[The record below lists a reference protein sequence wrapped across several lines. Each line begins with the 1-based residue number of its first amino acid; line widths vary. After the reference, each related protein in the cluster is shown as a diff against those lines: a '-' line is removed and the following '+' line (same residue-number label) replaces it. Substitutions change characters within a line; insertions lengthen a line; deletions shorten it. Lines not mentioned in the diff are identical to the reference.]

1 MKKLLLDKNLGW
13 FKANLHC
20 HSVVSDGTKTP
31 EELKAMYMAQGY
43 SAIAFTD
50 HNVLVDHSDLT
61 DDRFVALNGYEMD
74 ITQEGVEFLRAKTCH
89 LCYVALAP
97 GNLTQVCYH
106 REKYLFG
113 NAPKYRDRLR
123 FDETKPDFE
132 RHYTPEC
139 INEMIAAGRENGFFV
154 TYNHPVWS
162 LEDYADYTA
171 YRGMNAMEMVNYGC
185 VAGGYPD
192 YNEREYDDMLRAGNR
207 IFCTA
212 TDDNHNHGNDSFG
225 GFTMIQ
231 AERLSYE
238 ALTDALVAGQFY
250 SSEGPEIY
258 SLFYEDGKIHIEC
271 SPAASVRLNT
281 GVRRAELRLA
291 EGEKGVTEAA
301 FDVQDTDEYVRLTVT
316 GFDGKHA
323 NTNAYFVDEL
333 MK

>member
-1 MKKLLLDKNLGW
+1 MKKLLLDKNRGR
-13 FKANLHC
+13 FKTNLHC
-20 HSVVSDGTKTP
+20 HSAISDGAKTP
-31 EELKAMYMAQGY
+31 EELKALYMAQGY

-50 HNVLVDHSDLT
+50 HNVLIDHSDLT

-74 ITQEGVEFLRAKTCH
+74 ITQEGVDFGRAKTCH
-89 LCYVALAP
+89 LCYVALTP
-97 GNLTQVCYH
+97 DNLTQVCYH
-106 REKYLFG
+106 REKYLLG

-154 TYNHPVWS
+154 TYNHPAWS

-171 YRGMNAMEMVNYGC
+171 YRGMNAMEIVNFGC
-185 VAGGYPD
+185 IAAGYPD

-212 TDDNHNHGNDSFG
+212 TDDNHNCENDSFG
-225 GFTMIQ
+225 GFTVIN

-238 ALTDALVAGQFY
+238 ALTEALVAGRFY
-250 SSEGPEIY
+250 ASEGPEIY
-258 SLFYEDGKIHIEC
+258 SLFYEDGKMHIEC

-281 GVRRAELRLA
+281 GVRWAELRLA
-291 EGEKGVTEAA
+291 EGDKGVTEAV
-301 FDVQDTDEYVRLTVT
+301 FDVRDTDGYVRLTVT